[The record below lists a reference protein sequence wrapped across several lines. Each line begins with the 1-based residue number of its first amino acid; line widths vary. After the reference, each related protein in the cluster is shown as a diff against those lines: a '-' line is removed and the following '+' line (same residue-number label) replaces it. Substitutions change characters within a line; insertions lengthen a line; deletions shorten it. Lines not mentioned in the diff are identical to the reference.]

1 MALINTLRNK
11 MGKVV
16 VAVIAVAI
24 LSFVLADLL
33 GPNST
38 LFGGNDNQVGEIAG
52 ESIVLQDFQALV
64 EQQESN
70 YVMNFNRQPGEREK
84 QTIRNQAWE
93 LLIARHAFG
102 EQYEEV
108 GIEVT
113 GDEVWDMMQG
123 KNISPAIQQSFTN
136 PETGQFDREVFIN
149 FMQQLP
155 NAAPEQRYRWEIF
168 KKDLKPG
175 RERIK
180 FENLLV
186 KSVYVTDAEAQRE
199 YASQNDVAEIKYLY
213 VPYYA
218 KSDSAVTVTDSQ
230 LKDYYSENKDKY
242 KVENTRNLKY
252 VSFPILASPE
262 DSAFVKQELMDLREE
277 FKTVNDDSVFA
288 GVNTDAL
295 NFYSKYQAA
304 NLPRPLKGNISNLTK
319 GDVRGPYLDGA
330 NFKLHKVSDIY
341 EDSLD
346 YAKASHILFSGEDE
360 ETKQQ
365 AEEVLQQLKDGANF
379 SAMARKYGS
388 DGTANRGGD
397 LGWFKTGDMVDEFQA
412 AVFEA
417 NEVGLLD
424 ELVET
429 EYGFHIVRVD
439 EPKTNTVYRIA
450 TIEREILPGDETI
463 NQAFRKADLYASK
476 IDDLSSFETV
486 AAEDSLQIT
495 PVTGLKKNDRRVGVL
510 GDARQVVQWLYRDA
524 STGEISEVFE
534 LDDQYVVAV
543 MTKETEEGYKEL
555 EQVRDEVTAKVKN
568 ELKGDIIID
577 ELSKLNGSLDE
588 MANSYGSD
596 ASVYT
601 SSDLKISTN
610 SLQGVGFDPEAVGKA
625 FALESGEISAPFK
638 SENGVLIIE
647 MQNKTSA
654 PEIGDYSIYKQQVSQ
669 NIQNRVGFS
678 IGEAIKENASIEDK
692 RYKFY

>member
-11 MGKVV
+11 MGKVL
-16 VAVIAVAI
+16 VAVIGIAI

-38 LFGGNDNQVGEIAG
+38 LFGGNDNTVGEIAG
-52 ESIVLQDFQALV
+52 ETVNLQDFQALV

-102 EQYEEV
+102 KQYEEV

-123 KNISPAIQQSFTN
+123 KNISPTIQQSFTN

-155 NAAPEQRYRWEIF
+155 NAAPEQRYRWEVF

-186 KSVYVTDAEAQRE
+186 KSVYVTSAEAQRE
-199 YASQNDVAEIKYLY
+199 YSAQNDVAEIKYLY

-218 KSDSAVTVTDSQ
+218 VSDSAVNVSENQ
-230 LKDYYSENKDKY
+230 LKDYYAENKEKY
-242 KVENTRNLKY
+242 KVENSRDLKY
-252 VSFPILASPE
+252 VSFPIIASSE
-262 DSAFVKQELMDLREE
+262 DSAFVKQELLDLREE
-277 FKTVNDDSVFA
+277 FKSVEDDSVFA

-295 NFYSKYQAA
+295 NYYGKYQAA
-304 NLPRPLKGNISNLTK
+304 NLPRPLMANVSNLTK
-319 GDVRGPYLDGA
+319 GDVRGPYLDGP
-330 NFKLHKVSDIY
+330 NYKLHKVSDIY
-341 EDSLD
+341 EDTVE

-365 AEEVLQQLKDGANF
+365 AEDVLQQIKDGANF
-379 SAMARKYGS
+379 SAMARQYGS

-397 LGWFKTGDMVDEFQA
+397 LGWFKTGDMVDEFQE
-412 AVFEA
+412 AVFNTDEA
-417 NEVGLLD
+417 GLLD
-424 ELVET
+424 ELVKT
-429 EYGFHIVRVD
+429 EYGYHIIRVD
-439 EPKTNTVYRIA
+439 EPKTNTVYKVA

-476 IDDLSSFETV
+476 IDNLSSFESV
-486 AAEDSLQIT
+486 AKEDSLNIT
-495 PVTGLKKNDRRVGVL
+495 PVSGLKKNDRRVGTL
-510 GDARQVVQWLYRDA
+510 GDARQVVQWLFRDA
-524 STGEISEVFE
+524 SVGDVSEVFE
-534 LDDQYVVAV
+534 LDEEYVVAV
-543 MTKETEEGYKEL
+543 MTKETEEGYKGL
-555 EQVRDEVTAKVKN
+555 DQVRDEVSAKVKN
-568 ELKGDIIID
+568 QLKGDIII
-577 ELSKLNGSLDE
+577 EKLGSLEGTLDE
-588 MANSYGSD
+588 KATSYGSD
-596 ASVYT
+596 ATVYT
-601 SSDLKISTN
+601 NSELKLSTN

-625 FALESGEISAPFK
+625 FALESSETSSPFK
-638 SENGVLIIE
+638 AENGVLVIE
-647 MQNKTSA
+647 MQNKTTA